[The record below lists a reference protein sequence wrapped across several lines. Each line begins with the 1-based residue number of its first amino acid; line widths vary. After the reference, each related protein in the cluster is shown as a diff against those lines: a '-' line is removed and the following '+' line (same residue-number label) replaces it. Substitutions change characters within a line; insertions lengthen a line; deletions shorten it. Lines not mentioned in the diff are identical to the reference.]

1 MAVVHEAVAQIAGVS
16 PGTVGFAELPGL
28 SVTAGVV
35 SLIEEQ
41 RATEITLGTLLPL
54 ATVEPNQLTPLS
66 GGGSSSEPS
75 IRSSELWEAQ
85 ARSGVPSIEKCSELS
100 SGWISGVAINSSRNL
115 ATSSL

>member
-1 MAVVHEAVAQIAGVS
+1 MLAPLARLLPDPRTRPPISPLWRPAQTMAVVHETVTQIAGVS
-16 PGTVGFAELPGL
+16 PVGFAELPGL

-75 IRSSELWEAQ
+75 IRSSELWEA
-85 ARSGVPSIEKCSELS
+85 
-100 SGWISGVAINSSRNL
+100 
-115 ATSSL
+115 